1 MRSTSKRKALLIKGA
16 TIVDARSEYQ
26 ADVLVEDGTIK
37 QIGDV
42 DANSPVEI
50 INASALYLTPG
61 LIDCHVHLILNGS
74 PNIVDYVQTKSDSEL
89 TAIATANAIRTL
101 QNGVTTVRDMGGKNF
116 IELKVRDAVNSSAI
130 PGPRILASGKM
141 ITSIGGHVRYIG
153 REAHGAED
161 CRRAVREQIENGADF
176 IKVMATGGLLTEDV
190 EHEDIELT
198 AEELA
203 AAVDEAK
210 KYEMKSA
217 AHAHGLAG
225 IKNAIN
231 AGVDSIEHGSFA
243 NKEAI
248 ERMTAS
254 GIFWVPTV
262 KSLRDI
268 LDDEIGSNLSKDCR
282 QRARS
287 SLNAV
292 RKALKYCTKNT
303 KITCGTDAGTP
314 YNYHGDNSIELEL
327 LVEYGLDVHQAFESA
342 TTTAANLLG
351 LGSRIGLV
359 REGYDA
365 DLLLLRKN
373 PLDDIRSF
381 RKSLVEV
388 IRSGSPLLK
397 NKIY

>member
-1 MRSTSKRKALLIKGA
+1 MHLAPNKKNLLITGA
-16 TIVDARSEYQ
+16 TVVDAYSEYQ
-26 ADVLVEDGTIK
+26 ADVLIEDGTIK
-37 QIGDV
+37 QIGDI
-42 DANSPVEI
+42 DANSSVEI
-50 INASALYLTPG
+50 IEASALYLTPG
-61 LIDCHVHLILNGS
+61 LIDCHVHLVLNGS
-74 PNIVDYVQTKSDSEL
+74 PNIVEYVQTKSDSEL

-101 QNGVTTVRDMGGKNF
+101 KNGVTTVRDTGGKNF

-130 PGPRILASGKM
+130 LGPRILASGKM

-153 REAHGAED
+153 REAQGTED
-161 CRRAVREQIENGADF
+161 CRRAVREQIENGVDF

-210 KYEMKSA
+210 KFGMKSA

-243 NKEAI
+243 NKEEI
-248 ERMTAS
+248 ERMTS
-254 GIFWVPTV
+254 SSIFWVPMV
-262 KSLRDI
+262 KSLHNI
-268 LDDEIGSNLSKDCR
+268 LDDDIENRLSKECKR
-282 QRARS
+282 RTRL

-292 RKALKYCTKNT
+292 KKALRYCTRAT
-303 KITCGTDAGTP
+303 KVVCGTDAGTP
-314 YNYHGDNSIELEL
+314 YNYHGENSIELEL
-327 LVEYGLDVHQAFESA
+327 LVEYGLDTHQAFESA
-342 TTTAANLLG
+342 TTNAADLLG

-365 DLLLLRKN
+365 DILLLKKN
-373 PLDDIRSF
+373 PLDDIKSF

-388 IRSGSPLLK
+388 IRSGSPILK
-397 NKIY
+397 KKSY

>member
-1 MRSTSKRKALLIKGA
+1 MRLALNKKNLLITGA
-16 TIVDARSEYQ
+16 TVVDAYSEHQ
-26 ADVLVEDGTIK
+26 ADVLIEDGAIK
-37 QIGDV
+37 QIGDI

-61 LIDCHVHLILNGS
+61 LIDCHVHLVLNGS

-89 TAIATANAIRTL
+89 MVIATANAIHTL
-101 QNGVTTVRDMGGKNF
+101 KNGVTTVRDMGGKNF
-116 IELKVRDAVNSSAI
+116 IELKVRDAVNSGAI

-153 REAHGAED
+153 CEVQGAED
-161 CRRAVREQIENGADF
+161 CRRAVREQIEKGADF

-190 EHEDIELT
+190 EHEGIELT

-231 AGVDSIEHGSFA
+231 AGVNSIEHGSFA
-243 NKEAI
+243 NKEEI
-248 ERMTAS
+248 DRMTSS
-254 GIFWVPTV
+254 GIFWVPTL
-262 KSLRDI
+262 KSLRYI
-268 LDDEIGSNLSKDCR
+268 LDDDIESNLSKDCR

-287 SLNAV
+287 SLNAIK
-292 RKALKYCTKNT
+292 KALKYRTKKS
-303 KITCGTDAGTP
+303 KIACGTDAGTP
-314 YNYHGDNSIELEL
+314 YNYHGENSIELEL
-327 LVEYGLDVHQAFESA
+327 LVEYGLDTHQAFESA
-342 TTTAANLLG
+342 TMTAANLLG
-351 LGSRIGLV
+351 LESKIGLV

-381 RKSLVEV
+381 RKDLVEV
-388 IRSGSPLLK
+388 IRNGSPILK
-397 NKIY
+397 